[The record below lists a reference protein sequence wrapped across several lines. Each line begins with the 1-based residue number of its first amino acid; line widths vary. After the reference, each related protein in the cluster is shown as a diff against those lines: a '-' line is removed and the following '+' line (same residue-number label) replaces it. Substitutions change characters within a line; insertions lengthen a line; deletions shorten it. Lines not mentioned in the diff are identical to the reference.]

1 VLSRLRQAFRA
12 NPSATHFIL
21 HGQNHPGFEELV
33 RAAESFPVS
42 VVGIPV
48 RDTCK
53 EVVDGIIQRTVPRE
67 ALVDAVGPWIFSRQ
81 GLEDLLS
88 RIQRNGERI
97 ASLADLA
104 EAVPARVRVLTGPW
118 QTSSVWPPP

>member
-1 VLSRLRQAFRA
+1 
-12 NPSATHFIL
+12 
-21 HGQNHPGFEELV
+21 
-33 RAAESFPVS
+33 

-81 GLEDLLS
+81 GLEGLLS
-88 RIQRNGERI
+88 RIQGNGERI

-118 QTSSVWPPP
+118 QTISVWPPP